1 MIMKDYFSCPG
12 DDLEE
17 GELDE
22 ESQQG
27 GQPAQPSV
35 TSESSV
41 ALSAPIPTL
50 TSTTAAVAVSQQQQ
64 SHSHSHSQSQSQSSS
79 TSAAT
84 SAAMGQTSGEERSIE
99 ESQPPSGSGAGQ
111 ATAAPAKIQPI
122 VWESSSSSSECGIYM
137 YCSSVV
143 CCENDWYHLV
153 LIFVY
158 F

>member
-1 MIMKDYFSCPG
+1 MILKFSGFLFVELQYHELFSMIMKDYFSCPG

-22 ESQQG
+22 ETQQG

-50 TSTTAAVAVSQQQQ
+50 TSTTAAVAIGQQQ
-64 SHSHSHSQSQSQSSS
+64 QSQSQSSS

-111 ATAAPAKIQPI
+111 ATGAPAKIQPI
-122 VWESSSSSSECGIYM
+122 VWESSSSSSECGTYM

-143 CCENDWYHLV
+143 L
-153 LIFVY
+153 
-158 F
+158 